1 MLTDDFTAYAAKVNI
16 NLKEPVS
23 ADSIQKKLNTFLSL
37 IASECSDN

>member
-23 ADSIQKKLNTFLSL
+23 ADSD
-37 IASECSDN
+37 SEKINYVSVTHSIRMF